1 MDQTIALYFLPAI
14 LFALI
19 ISKLLIS
26 SKNKRND
33 QTSLPPSPPSL
44 PFIGHLHLLKEPIHR
59 TLQTLSHKYGPIFS
73 LTLGVRRAIV
83 VSSPAL
89 ADECLNKNGAVFADR
104 PHGLLGWKII
114 GYNCTA
120 LGHTPYG
127 PHWRNLRRLSTVE
140 LLSTARLN
148 SFLHV
153 RQDEVQRLVNGLV
166 YTGSGFRE
174 VEMRSRLMGLSMNIV
189 MRMVAGKRYFGTG
202 AGEVGHDDEGQRFK
216 KLIRESF
223 DLSGTTNPVDFLP
236 VLRWVDFSGLEG
248 RMWAAHKWTDEFFQ
262 RLIEEHRRSYGERE
276 GSNEK
281 TMIDT
286 MLNLQEAEP
295 QVYTDEIIKGQI
307 MAIRRYFIVALAVVF
322 PFRRIVEAKIVAQG
336 IQWYASTA
344 WPPKPGTV
352 SSAAA
357 VASLPVDPAETRT
370 IVPLPSAQTQLV
382 VSHSGELKF
391 VEVGS
396 IHSDYTRVAGT
407 LVRKSDTRHL
417 AGATAHCLFASDLDD
432 RNTKILQLEHQL
444 KEGHEGSNQELQE
457 ELSKDHEAAD
467 TKKDAELA
475 VVREELKQAKEDTK
489 HF

>member
-1 MDQTIALYFLPAI
+1 
-14 LFALI
+14 
-19 ISKLLIS
+19 
-26 SKNKRND
+26 
-33 QTSLPPSPPSL
+33 PPSL

-148 SFLHV
+148 SFLQV

-166 YTGSGFRE
+166 YTGSGFHE
-174 VEMRSRLMGLSMNIV
+174 VDMRSRLMGLSMNIV

-262 RLIEEHRRSYGERE
+262 RLIEEHRSSYGERE

-307 MAIRRYFIVALAVVF
+307 MTMILAGTDTSAGTIEWAMSLLLNHPEILTKARAELDIVIGHN
-322 PFRRIVEAKIVAQG
+322 R
-336 IQWYASTA
+336 
-344 WPPKPGTV
+344 
-352 SSAAA
+352 
-357 VASLPVDPAETRT
+357 
-370 IVPLPSAQTQLV
+370 LV
-382 VSHSGELKF
+382 QE
-391 VEVGS
+391 
-396 IHSDYTRVAGT
+396 SDYTKLPYLQGIINETLRLYPPGPLLMPHQSLEDCIIGGYPIPKRTMLFVNAWAIHRDPLIWEDPTRFWPERHIIGVESDGYKFLPFGVGRRSCPGSGLANRVVSAA
-407 LVRKSDTRHL
+407 L
-417 AGATAHCLFASDLDD
+417 GALIQCFEWERIGEGLLDM
-432 RNTKILQLEHQL
+432 
-444 KEGHEGSNQELQE
+444 KEGLGIVMP
-457 ELSKDHEAAD
+457 K
-467 TKKDAELA
+467 AEPLKA
-475 VVREELKQAKEDTK
+475 LCKPRECMTNV
-489 HF
+489 FMVM